1 MSGDATQAAYS
12 ARAHEY
18 AELLGS
24 IDHAAAPDISLITDW
39 AQGISGPVLDV
50 GCGPGQWTQLLVD
63 LGCEAVG
70 IDPVPEF
77 IDIARSAHPYVRYR
91 AGRAEDLGVPDGTL
105 GGVLAWYSLIH
116 TDPAL
121 ISDAVAEFARCLRP
135 GGRLA
140 LGFFTGPVLEPFD
153 HAVTTAWFWPVDL
166 LRREFE
172 EAGFTVTHAETR
184 TDPGSRPHA
193 ALLATRD

>member
-1 MSGDATQAAYS
+1 
-12 ARAHEY
+12 
-18 AELLGS
+18 
-24 IDHAAAPDISLITDW
+24 
-39 AQGISGPVLDV
+39 
-50 GCGPGQWTQLLVD
+50 
-63 LGCEAVG
+63 
-70 IDPVPEF
+70 
-77 IDIARSAHPYVRYR
+77 
-91 AGRAEDLGVPDGTL
+91 GTL